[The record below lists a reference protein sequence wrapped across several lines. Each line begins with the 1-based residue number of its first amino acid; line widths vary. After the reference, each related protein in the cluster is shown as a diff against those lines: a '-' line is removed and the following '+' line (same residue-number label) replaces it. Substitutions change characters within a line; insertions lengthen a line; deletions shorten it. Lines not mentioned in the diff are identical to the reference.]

1 MYLGRDWTRRRI
13 ENTLYKTLQIKLDL
27 QAEDIK
33 EKINKIDNAL
43 KLLMPKKIKE
53 KNGQSEKVK
62 VENGAL
68 EIIAQASE
76 GSMRDAESL
85 LGQVI
90 ALEDKKITAE
100 EVEFILGAVSNK
112 EVAEFI
118 DLVIQ
123 RKYPKVLE
131 KTAKLSEA
139 GVDFKNFGK
148 SLLNYLRQMLVMK
161 INPEFG
167 KKLSYEMT
175 QEQAQKIESQISNLE
190 ISHILNFINILQEN
204 SEKFKSSFMPQLY
217 LEATIAALAAKS
229 NPNPPLAVEP
239 ISNPAKKE
247 NVQKPKTSNTNPNN
261 IKAQTFQQPSE
272 ITHQS
277 AVPKT
282 ALGKTEDLDLIISGW
297 LDIANS
303 LKNFNHSL
311 SSILKSSRPS
321 LIQGNILIIKTR
333 YDFYKDKINETQ
345 HRLTIEKAIDN
356 ITGINLKIKAVTEK
370 EFERNYADVQSCK
383 SLLQE
388 AIEIIGGRVV
398 KE

>member
-1 MYLGRDWTRRRI
+1 
-13 ENTLYKTLQIKLDL
+13 
-27 QAEDIK
+27 
-33 EKINKIDNAL
+33 
-43 KLLMPKKIKE
+43 
-53 KNGQSEKVK
+53 
-62 VENGAL
+62 
-68 EIIAQASE
+68 
-76 GSMRDAESL
+76 
-85 LGQVI
+85 
-90 ALEDKKITAE
+90 
-100 EVEFILGAVSNK
+100 
-112 EVAEFI
+112 
-118 DLVIQ
+118 
-123 RKYPKVLE
+123 
-131 KTAKLSEA
+131 
-139 GVDFKNFGK
+139 
-148 SLLNYLRQMLVMK
+148 
-161 INPEFG
+161 
-167 KKLSYEMT
+167 
-175 QEQAQKIESQISNLE
+175 
-190 ISHILNFINILQEN
+190 
-204 SEKFKSSFMPQLY
+204 MPQLY